1 MEGIEAELQST
12 AETDATLLITK
23 LHVPSPC
30 QIQVPR
36 PRLATALSKALTS
49 SLTLVSAPAGYGKT
63 TLVSSWLRENDV
75 TASWLSLDDG
85 DNDPI
90 RFLQYFITALH
101 RVVPGIRPDLLGV
114 LQEARPAPFDV
125 LLGII
130 VNEIA
135 RRGAPCVLVLD
146 DFHAIHAKPIWEM
159 ITYLLDHMPPQ
170 LHLMLLSRTDPP
182 LPLSRLR
189 VRGQL
194 TEIRADQLR
203 FTREEIASFLNEVM
217 GLELPGDAI
226 TALDARTEGWIAG
239 LQLAAISMQ
248 GRKDLTDFVAAFT
261 GSHYY
266 IMDYLVEEVLSLQ
279 TQTVGT
285 FLLQSSILDRMCGS
299 LCEAVVK
306 ADQMGPFNGQTMLEA
321 LDQANMFVIP
331 LDRERRWYRYHHL
344 FADVLNRRLEQA
356 HPHVLPDLHH
366 RASRWYEQNGLLF
379 DAIRHAQLAGDL
391 DRAAQL
397 LEENGCLLL
406 LRGEVT
412 NLLRM
417 IETVEPYSQTLPWI
431 AIQKA
436 WALSLTG
443 QEEQAEGALETAT
456 RLVSSLPV
464 TDDQQTMLGTLTAA
478 RAHRAN
484 VRGEPGRAAELARQ
498 ALDCLPVSSDFS
510 CSLRSVASS
519 LLGDAS
525 WTDGNLAEAQ
535 HAYADSVS
543 ISQATGNTHVVITAS
558 SNLADALMGQGK
570 LQHAATIY
578 AEALQMV
585 TMTDG
590 SISPLAG
597 RVYAGL
603 ARISYE
609 WNRLDDAA
617 KYARQAIELS
627 GSWGSLEYQATGHVV
642 VARLAHASVAHVQG
656 QSEEAREAMRV
667 AEHLMRE
674 HQPTPWRS
682 NCVMSGLARLWL
694 AQGDLEKALYLVQEG
709 GVPID
714 SLPREGR
721 ISHQLEP
728 LYLIRLR
735 LHLAQNECEAALAL
749 AQWLLQ
755 QLEGTSRTARVI
767 ETLVLQALAFQ
778 AKRDVDQALAALR
791 MAFSLTRPEGYVRTF
806 LDEGEAMARL
816 LFQAKS
822 RQAGTG
828 YAAELLA
835 TTGHAFGRAA
845 PPAQLLIEPL
855 TARELE
861 VLMLVEAGCSN
872 QEIATRLVI
881 SMPTVKRH
889 ISNIY
894 AKLGTSTRTQAVS
907 RAKELNLFQ

>member
-1 MEGIEAELQST
+1 
-12 AETDATLLITK
+12 
-23 LHVPSPC
+23 
-30 QIQVPR
+30 
-36 PRLATALSKALTS
+36 
-49 SLTLVSAPAGYGKT
+49 
-63 TLVSSWLRENDV
+63 
-75 TASWLSLDDG
+75 
-85 DNDPI
+85 
-90 RFLQYFITALH
+90 
-101 RVVPGIRPDLLGV
+101 
-114 LQEARPAPFDV
+114 
-125 LLGII
+125 
-130 VNEIA
+130 
-135 RRGAPCVLVLD
+135 
-146 DFHAIHAKPIWEM
+146 
-159 ITYLLDHMPPQ
+159 
-170 LHLMLLSRTDPP
+170 
-182 LPLSRLR
+182 
-189 VRGQL
+189 
-194 TEIRADQLR
+194 
-203 FTREEIASFLNEVM
+203 
-217 GLELPGDAI
+217 
-226 TALDARTEGWIAG
+226 
-239 LQLAAISMQ
+239 MQ
-248 GRKDLTDFVAAFT
+248 GRKNVHDFVSAFT

-306 ADQMGPFNGQTMLEA
+306 ADQVGSFDGQAMLEA
-321 LDQANMFVIP
+321 LDQANMFVVP

-344 FADVLNRRLEQA
+344 FVDVLNRRLEQA
-356 HPHVLPDLHH
+356 DPGVLPDLHR
-366 RASRWYEQNGLLF
+366 RASQWYEQSGLLF
-379 DAIRHAQLAGDL
+379 DAIRHAQLANDL

-397 LEENGCLLL
+397 LAQNGCLLL

-436 WALSLTG
+436 WALCLTG
-443 QEEQAEGALETAT
+443 QVDQAEGALEIAA
-456 RLVSSLPV
+456 RLLSPLPV
-464 TDDQQTMLGTLTAA
+464 TDDQRTMLGTLTAA

-484 VRGEPGRAAELARQ
+484 QRGETGRALDLARQ
-498 ALDCLPVSSDFS
+498 ALDYLPTSSDLC

-519 LLGDAS
+519 LLGDAC
-525 WTDGNLAEAQ
+525 WTDGNLADAQ
-535 HAYADSVS
+535 RAYADSVS
-543 ISQATGNTHVVITAS
+543 ASQTAGNISVVIIAS

-570 LQHAATIY
+570 LQHAARIY
-578 AEALQMV
+578 SETSQMV
-585 TMTDG
+585 TMADG

-609 WNRLDDAA
+609 WNRMDDAA
-617 KYARQAIELS
+617 RYARQAIELS

-642 VARLAHASVAHVQG
+642 LASLAHVQG
-656 QSEEAREAMRV
+656 RSDEAREAMRV

-682 NCVMSGLARLWL
+682 DCVMSGLARLWV
-694 AQGDLEKALYLVQEG
+694 AQGDLERALYLIQESG
-709 GVPID
+709 APID
-714 SLPREGR
+714 NLPREGK

-728 LYLIRLR
+728 LYLILLR
-735 LHLAQNECEAALAL
+735 LHLAQNEGDAALAL
-749 AQWLLQ
+749 AHWLLQ

-767 ETLVLQALAFQ
+767 EALVLQALAFQ

-806 LDEGEAMARL
+806 LEEGDAMTRL

-822 RQAGTG
+822 RQTGTG
-828 YAAELLA
+828 YAAELLSA
-835 TTGHAFGRAA
+835 MGHAFGRAV

-855 TARELE
+855 TSRELE
-861 VLMLVEAGCSN
+861 VLKLVEAGYSN

-894 AKLGTSTRTQAVS
+894 AKLGISTRTQAVS